1 MQACRAQAQPNAEC
15 ARRFTEDG
23 FDLDLAY
30 VTPRLIVLAAPQA
43 SAHGSPVS
51 PAAASVPQRE
61 RDAPEEV
68 ARFLRQR
75 HGGRYRLYDLTG
87 AKEGLSPDPA
97 LLGEAAAVEAFRCEE
112 PTPPLALLAAFCE
125 DVDEYL
131 RNDASGVAVLLCRDG
146 AGRSGVLCAAHLVS
160 AGATAEDA
168 LAAFAAA
175 RSRDGTLAFLP
186 SQQRVVA
193 CFAAQRT
200 RPLDAQPTPLRLTE
214 VRIRL
219 PANAVPPALRV
230 WQRNA
235 AGAAELLPWCLDA
248 RVSRSGADAL
258 YAFPPSTPPL
268 APGDFKLTLAME
280 ARVGGAAL
288 GSAWLHTSFMPAGE
302 RFSISRTELDR
313 PGAALEESFLMR
325 LLFVAAPL
333 RTPSRPSSP
342 AAGLALPPAG
352 RPRTPLSF
360 KGAAA
365 ATIAARTLLT
375 PGASTPPRPS
385 TPRGASPLA
394 GPAPPPVLTT
404 PVAALRVTP
413 PAMLAP
419 VSPLSTPTGDDTPRR
434 ASVIAQMNR
443 NVEAARRE
451 AAAEAETRREL
462 HRCDALRLCLHLG
475 AGSNVTLRRSKLQRL
490 GAVLGN
496 PQVTLPSSAAPPP
509 SVITALAEA
518 AGHIRSLADALSE
531 ERRVNAARQA
541 QQAKHITALADAL
554 STERRENAALRAQL
568 ETSAR

>member
-1 MQACRAQAQPNAEC
+1 MSLSAGALFRVQKDSYEAFQTSSLPPGVLPRVDASAGVAMRRAAPAVPPPKPKTRRCAGFAAPPASTNAEC
-15 ARRFTEDG
+15 ARRFSEDG

-30 VTPRLIVLAAPQA
+30 VTPRLIVLAAPQLA
-43 SAHGSPVS
+43 VQGSPVS
-51 PAAASVPQRE
+51 PAAASVPPRE

-68 ARFLRQR
+68 ARFLQQR
-75 HGGRYRLYDLTG
+75 HGGHYRLYDLTG
-87 AKEGLSPDPA
+87 AKEGLSPDP
-97 LLGEAAAVEAFRCEE
+97 LLGDAVDAFRCEE
-112 PTPPLALLAAFCE
+112 PTPPLAMLAAFCE
-125 DVDEYL
+125 DVEEYL
-131 RNDASGVAVLLCRDG
+131 RTDASGVAVLLCRDG
-146 AGRSGVLCAAHLVS
+146 AGRSGVLSAAHLVCN
-160 AGATAEDA
+160 GATAEDA

-175 RSRDGTLAFLP
+175 RSRDGTLALLP

-200 RPLDAQPTPLRLTE
+200 LPLDAQPTPLRLTE

-235 AGAAELLPWCLDA
+235 AGAAELLPWSLDA
-248 RVSRSGADAL
+248 RVSLAGADCL

-288 GSAWLHTSFMPAGE
+288 GSAWLHTSFMSAGE
-302 RFSISRTELDR
+302 RFSLSRGELDR
-313 PGAALEESFLMR
+313 PGAALEESFLVR

-365 ATIAARTLLT
+365 ATLAARALLT

-394 GPAPPPVLTT
+394 GTAPPPVYTT
-404 PVAALRVTP
+404 PVAAAALRVTP
-413 PAMLAP
+413 PAVLAP
-419 VSPLSTPTGDDTPRR
+419 ASPLSTPTGDDTPRR
-434 ASVIAQMNR
+434 ASAIAQMHR

-462 HRCDALRLCLHLG
+462 HRCAALRL
-475 AGSNVTLRRSKLQRL
+475 R
-490 GAVLGN
+490 
-496 PQVTLPSSAAPPP
+496 
-509 SVITALAEA
+509 
-518 AGHIRSLADALSE
+518 
-531 ERRVNAARQA
+531 
-541 QQAKHITALADAL
+541 
-554 STERRENAALRAQL
+554 
-568 ETSAR
+568 